1 MEKKEDMSNE
11 DFNIILGILAKYHL
25 NNLHQVAILLKA
37 LRQIGF
43 KNIKV

>member
-11 DFNIILGILAKYHL
+11 DFNI
-25 NNLHQVAILLKA
+25 NLHQVDILLKA
-37 LRQIGF
+37 LRRIGF